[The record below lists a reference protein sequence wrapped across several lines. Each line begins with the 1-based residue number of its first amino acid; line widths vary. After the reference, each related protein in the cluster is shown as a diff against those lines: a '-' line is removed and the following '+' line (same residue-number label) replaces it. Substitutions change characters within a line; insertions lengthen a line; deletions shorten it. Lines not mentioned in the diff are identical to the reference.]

1 VNVRRSCQIETRN
14 LSVGA
19 RLILASRRFF
29 LIVYSVPC
37 LHTATTAKKIHG
49 MYFREKTE
57 MRAFQISD
65 ELYEQMK
72 RFIVDPFDDTPD
84 VVIQR
89 LIEIADKARNRW
101 SPFESNEGSQE
112 PVAAAPAPQARPMGR
127 RGGEDV
133 IL

>member
-1 VNVRRSCQIETRN
+1 
-14 LSVGA
+14 
-19 RLILASRRFF
+19 
-29 LIVYSVPC
+29 
-37 LHTATTAKKIHG
+37 
-49 MYFREKTE
+49 
-57 MRAFQISD
+57 MRTFQVSD

-101 SPFESNEGSQE
+101 SPFDPNEVTEE
-112 PVAAAPAPQARPMGR
+112 PTAATAAATPQPRPMGR
-127 RGGEDV
+127 RSAEEV

>member
-1 VNVRRSCQIETRN
+1 M
-14 LSVGA
+14 
-19 RLILASRRFF
+19 
-29 LIVYSVPC
+29 
-37 LHTATTAKKIHG
+37 HTATA
-49 MYFREKTE
+49 EKTRVKSISGRRL

-101 SPFESNEGSQE
+101 SPFESNEGPQE
-112 PVAAAPAPQARPMGR
+112 PAVAAAAPQPRSAGR
-127 RGGEDV
+127 RSGEDV